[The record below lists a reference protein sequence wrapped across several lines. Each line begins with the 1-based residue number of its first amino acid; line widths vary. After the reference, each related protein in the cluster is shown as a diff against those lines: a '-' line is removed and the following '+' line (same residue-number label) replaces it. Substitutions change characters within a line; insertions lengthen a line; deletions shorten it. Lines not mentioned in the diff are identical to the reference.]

1 VSGGARGSANDR
13 ANDGVSGRAR
23 GDAGGNAG
31 GNAGGGMTQEAAY
44 AIDGAAVGRDAFY
57 AAACDPRRSVV
68 VEACAGAGKTWLLV
82 SRIVRALL
90 AGAEPQQILAITFTR
105 RAAGEMR
112 ARLDEWLQQ
121 WAAAT
126 HECRVQELRARGL
139 GAAEAEALA
148 PALAT
153 LHERVLRSGRGVEV
167 RTFHAWF
174 SQLLAHAPLALLQR
188 LGLPA
193 AHELVEDTTALWA
206 PLLLRVHAA
215 VQADA
220 ALRQVYLAMV
230 GMLGR
235 QVWLKW
241 LEAVW
246 RQGAVVARADDAGTL
261 ADAVVPAAAL
271 WPECAGLAE
280 PLELMR
286 SDAALHAELEACARA
301 LGRTAGKTAAK
312 AAAGLVDALALAA
325 GGAVHTAHARA
336 WDALMNKAGDKR
348 KRLGADDEVDA
359 AITALG
365 RIRRMQDQHE
375 AHNAHRALVPFAR
388 LLRREYAALKR
399 ARGLVDMDDLDAAAE
414 ALLGDGE
421 TAAWVQQR
429 LDQRLRHLLVDEFQD
444 TSPPQWRALA
454 GWLAGYAGA
463 GGGASGQH
471 PLAVFIVGDPKQ
483 SIYRFRGAEPRL
495 FDAARDFVVQGLGGQ
510 LLQCDHTRRSARG
523 LVAALNA
530 VFEPL
535 AAAGA
540 SPFRPHTTESAA
552 EGAVLALPAAAAAVR
567 AASDGA
573 AAGGVWRDSL
583 TVPRREPEQQRRA
596 AEAGRVAAAVA
607 QLVRQE
613 GFAPGD
619 VMVLAR
625 RRIALA
631 AVADALAAAGVP
643 HALAERLELHRVPEV
658 LDLAALLDVLAS
670 PGHDLSL
677 ARALKSPLFG
687 ADDAALLWLA
697 QTAQAGGRSWLDALL
712 GAAAPPAAALA
723 RAAALL
729 GSWRAL
735 VHRLPPHDLIDR
747 IVHES
752 EVLERMAAAAPPARR
767 AYALQALQAFVG
779 AALLH
784 EGGRFATAYGF
795 VRALR
800 AGRVL
805 AHRSAPADA
814 VQLLTV
820 HGAKGLEARAV
831 LLVDSDAAPRRN
843 GEPELLVDWP
853 PETAAPER
861 VAFLRSASA
870 VPPSLEDAW
879 AAQSARASAE
889 ELNALYVAMT
899 RARERLLV
907 SCTEAARASSTTS
920 WWARIAAV
928 AAPWQELPAAPAP
941 SGEDAP
947 ATVPCLPPPPALP
960 AEAPREAP
968 ADALADTPAARLG
981 RALHRALEWLGR
993 SAPQLPAADWH
1004 AACRAAVA
1012 EQGLPGTQA
1021 DAVLGWVQ
1029 AVIQGPD
1036 TARFFRG
1043 PGLRWADSE
1052 VTLTHA
1058 GRVLRL
1064 DRLVELADAD
1074 GARVWWVLDF
1084 KLERRPQEVPAYRE
1098 QLALYRAAVQAAQPL
1113 ARVRAAFVTA
1123 EGALIE
1129 P

>member
-1 VSGGARGSANDR
+1 MSEGAGARAGGSAH
-13 ANDGVSGRAR
+13 DGAP
-23 GDAGGNAG
+23 GDT
-31 GNAGGGMTQEAAY
+31 MRDAAY
-44 AIDGAAVGRDAFY
+44 AIDGAAVDRDAFY
-57 AAACDPRRSVV
+57 AAACDPARSVV
-68 VEACAGAGKTWLLV
+68 VEACAGAGKTWMLV

-112 ARLDEWLQQ
+112 ARLDEWLRQ
-121 WAAAT
+121 WAGGT
-126 HECRVQELRARGL
+126 HAGRVQELRARGL
-139 GAAEAEALA
+139 AAAQAEALA
-148 PALAT
+148 PALAA

-174 SQLLAHAPLALLQR
+174 SQLLAHAPLALLHR

-193 AHELVEDTTALWA
+193 GHELVEDTAALWA
-206 PLLLRVHAA
+206 PLLQRVHEA

-220 ALRQVYLAMV
+220 ALRHVYLEMV
-230 GMLGR
+230 GAAGR
-235 QVWLKW
+235 SRWLKW

-246 RQGAVVARADDAGTL
+246 QRRTVVARADDSGTL
-261 ADAVVPAAAL
+261 ADAVAPAAAL
-271 WPECAGLAE
+271 WPQCAGLAE
-280 PLELMR
+280 PVELMLA
-286 SDAALHAELEACARA
+286 DAALRADLADCARA
-301 LGRTAGKTAAK
+301 VGRGGATAAK

-325 GGAVHTAHARA
+325 AGDAHGAHARA
-336 WDALMNKAGDKR
+336 WSALMTQTGDKR
-348 KRLGADDEVDA
+348 KHLGADDEVDA

-365 RIRRMQDQHE
+365 LVGRMQNQHD
-375 AHNAHRALVPFAR
+375 ACNAHRALVQFAR

-421 TAAWVQQR
+421 TAVWVQQR

-444 TSPPQWRALA
+444 TSPLQWRALA

-463 GGGASGQH
+463 GGGASGQR
-471 PLAVFIVGDPKQ
+471 PLGVFIVGDPKQ

-495 FDAARDFVVQGLGGQ
+495 FDAARDFVVQGLDGQ
-510 LLQCDHTRRSARG
+510 LLQCDHTRRNARSV
-523 LVAALNA
+523 VAALNA

-535 AAAGA
+535 AAAGV
-540 SPFRPHTTESAA
+540 SPFRPHTTESLAA
-552 EGAVLALPAAAAAVR
+552 GAVLALPAASAVTR
-567 AASDGA
+567 AAGAGA
-573 AAGGVWRDSL
+573 AAADVWRDSL
-583 TVPRREPEQQRRA
+583 GMPRREPEQVRRA
-596 AEAGRVAAAVA
+596 AEAGRVATAVA
-607 QLVRQE
+607 QLVRHE
-613 GFAPGD
+613 GFAPRD

-643 HALAERLELHRVPEV
+643 HALAEKLELHRVPEV

-697 QTAQAGGRSWLDALL
+697 QAARASDRSWLDALL
-712 GAAAPPAAALA
+712 GAAAPPDAALA
-723 RAAALL
+723 RAATLL
-729 GSWRAL
+729 GAWQAL
-735 VHRLPPHDLIDR
+735 VHRLPPHDLLDR
-747 IVHES
+747 IVHEG
-752 EVLERMAAAAPPARR
+752 EVLERMAAAVPPARR
-767 AYALQALQAFVG
+767 AYALQALQALVG

-843 GEPELLVDWP
+843 GELELLVDWP
-853 PETAAPER
+853 PDAAAPQR
-861 VAFLRSASA
+861 VAFLRSAGA

-879 AAQSARASAE
+879 ASQRARAEAE

-907 SCTEAARASSTTS
+907 SCTQAARASSGAS
-920 WWARIAAV
+920 WWTRIAAV
-928 AAPWQELPAAPAP
+928 AAPWQPLAADQAPAAEAEPA
-941 SGEDAP
+941 S
-947 ATVPCLPPPPALP
+947 VPCLARPPARAAAPPPRA
-960 AEAPREAP
+960 AT
-968 ADALADTPAARLG
+968 ADAQAVLLG
-981 RALHRALEWLGR
+981 RALHRALEWLGDPG
-993 SAPQLPAADWH
+993 PQQRAADRP
-1004 AACRAAVA
+1004 AACRAALA
-1012 EQGLPGTQA
+1012 EQGLPGAQA
-1021 DAVLGWVQ
+1021 ALLLRWVT
-1029 AVIQGPD
+1029 AIVDGPH
-1036 TARFFRG
+1036 TAHFFRG
-1043 PGLRWADSE
+1043 PGLRWAGSE
-1052 VTLTHA
+1052 VTLAHA
-1058 GRVLRL
+1058 GRMLRL

-1074 GARVWWVLDF
+1074 GAAVWWVLDF
-1084 KLERRPQEVPAYRE
+1084 KLEQAPHEVPAYRE
-1098 QLALYRAAVQAAQPL
+1098 QLARYRAAVQALQPL